1 MKRGNA
7 MNVKLLVEF
16 VAAVIGLLV
25 FGAVLG
31 TVLLLGMAL

>member
-1 MKRGNA
+1 MRKVNA
-7 MNVKLLVEF
+7 MDVKLAVEF

-31 TVLLLGMAL
+31 AVLLLGMAL

>member
-1 MKRGNA
+1 MRKVNA
-7 MNVKLLVEF
+7 MDVKLVVEF
-16 VAAVIGLLV
+16 AAAVIGLLV

>member
-7 MNVKLLVEF
+7 MDVKLIVEF
-16 VAAVIGLLV
+16 AAAVIGLLV

-31 TVLLLGMAL
+31 TVILLGMAL